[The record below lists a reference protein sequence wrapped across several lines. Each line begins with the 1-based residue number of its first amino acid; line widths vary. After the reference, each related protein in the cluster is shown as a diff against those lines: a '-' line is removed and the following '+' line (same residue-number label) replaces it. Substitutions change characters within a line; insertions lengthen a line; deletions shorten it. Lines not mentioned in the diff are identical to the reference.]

1 MTKGLNHVC
10 MSSFQINSETPGS
23 KVLSQDQPLLSTKP
37 WLASRAKCSRYP
49 NQTRGMETHPD
60 KVIAM
65 VANVAAFGLCGS
77 SQNIG
82 TEVKS
87 S

>member
-1 MTKGLNHVC
+1 MKVGQPILYRLDG
-10 MSSFQINSETPGS
+10 SSAQENSPQ
-23 KVLSQDQPLLSTKP
+23 K
-37 WLASRAKCSRYP
+37 
-49 NQTRGMETHPD
+49 

-77 SQNIG
+77 SQNVG